1 METAVIGGKEYTK
14 EQIIEIGK
22 EHFDAAK
29 RLRQY
34 GIFILAF
41 ALGVFILSLVFFI
54 LYVNN
59 LLVIDGWVESLL
71 IYGATCTGMITSGII
86 MLVGII
92 IIILSFIKSDEK
104 EYIKAGV
111 IYLNNQADKEQ
122 K

>member
-22 EHFDAAK
+22 EHFGAAK

-34 GIFILAF
+34 GIFIVAF
-41 ALGVFILSLVFFI
+41 ALGVFIISLVFFI
-54 LYVNN
+54 LFASEQ
-59 LLVIDGWVESLL
+59 LVINTWTESLF
-71 IYGATCTGMITSGII
+71 IYGATITGMITSGII
-86 MLVGII
+86 MLVGVI
-92 IIILSFIKSDEK
+92 IIILSFTKSDEK